1 MRLLVDTR
9 NGIAGDIM
17 SAGLIGLGAEP
28 DAVCG
33 AMETAGSLMGQTRV
47 SHIIESGIHRLHV
60 NFESP
65 GHLHAAKA
73 KEYLNTALDT
83 AGIARPW
90 SGMATQVLDVMIE
103 AEGRVHSEHPSL
115 RRHFHGPEPV
125 LHEASD
131 IIMDITGMAA
141 GMMALDITALGYLD
155 RVNVGGGKVI
165 FSHGTL
171 DVPTPATRYI
181 LDSRS
186 IPWCTSDLGMESA
199 TPTGVSMLAGCG
211 AVRFTEEPPFVRK
224 SLAGGT
230 RPLPPVAFI
239 LHSDR
244 KNL

>member
-28 DAVCG
+28 DTVCG
-33 AMETAGSLMGQTRV
+33 TMEKAGSLMGQTRV
-47 SHIIESGIHRLHV
+47 RHSIESGIHRLHV
-60 NFESP
+60 DFESP

-73 KEYLNTALDT
+73 REHLSTALDM

-90 SGMATQVLDVMIE
+90 SDMATRVLEVMIE
-103 AEGRVHSEHPSL
+103 AEGRVHSEHPAL
-115 RRHFHGPEPV
+115 RHHFHGPEPV

-141 GMMALDITALGYLD
+141 GMMALDITSLGYLD
-155 RVNVGGGKVI
+155 RVNVGGGKVK

-181 LDSRS
+181 LDSRNIAWS
-186 IPWCTSDLGMESA
+186 TSDIGMESA

-211 AVRFTEEPPFVRK
+211 AVRLSEEPQAVRK
-224 SLAGGT
+224 ALAGGT

-239 LHSDR
+239 LHSYR
-244 KNL
+244 ENL